1 MPYGTVLDSIDSDFI
16 ILEIFVQKWS
26 DPGKILHTINEKIF
40 LWEVIK
46 MSEDSFPVFKMTL
59 LIVFTIFV
67 IGLGSFAMRCV
78 QNKYI
83 VTEYNSQ
90 KIVATVVCTEKK
102 TILRIPPFPDKKET
116 TFVYDGVAITTN
128 SDEVYAECEKGKSYQ
143 AIIKIA
149 THKKNGKKLYFLEN
163 IANEPVSEN
172 VNE

>member
-1 MPYGTVLDSIDSDFI
+1 MGGDKDVRRFFSCFQNDITHRFYDLCNWAW
-16 ILEIFVQKWS
+16 IFR
-26 DPGKILHTINEKIF
+26 NE
-40 LWEVIK
+40 
-46 MSEDSFPVFKMTL
+46 M
-59 LIVFTIFV
+59 
-67 IGLGSFAMRCV
+67 C

-83 VTEYNSQ
+83 VTEYNSK

-163 IANEPVSEN
+163 VANEPVSEN